1 MKMEIFFEEGK
12 KVNARYNG
20 HVIRTDQPV
29 GSGGADSAPAPF
41 DLFLAS
47 IGTCAG
53 IYVKSFC
60 MQRGISTDNIRII
73 QSMEYDFEK
82 SLIGKIKL
90 DIELPPDFP
99 EKYRDAVIKVA
110 NLCAVKKHLLE
121 PPVIEVTA
129 GIKELTPA

>member
-1 MKMEIFFEEGK
+1 MKMEIFFEDGK

-20 HVIRTDQPV
+20 ITIKTDQPV
-29 GSGGADSAPAPF
+29 EAGGKGSAPAPF

-60 MQRGISTDNIRII
+60 SQRGIPTEDIRII

-82 SLIGKIKL
+82 GLIGKIKL
-90 DIELPPDFP
+90 DIELPESFP
-99 EKYRDAVIKVA
+99 VKYKDAVINVA
-110 NLCAVKKHLLE
+110 NLCAVKKHLLN
-121 PPVIEVTA
+121 PPEIEVKA
-129 GIKELTPA
+129 NISELV